1 MEDEHQRL
9 YTIEDIY
16 SAFDMGLS
24 SAVYLLEK
32 SLILSDKGRMY
43 LLEGLK
49 KRVAGYETTL
59 SDGDLL
65 N

>member
-1 MEDEHQRL
+1 MEDEHQRI

-32 SLILSDKGRMY
+32 SLVLSHEGRIY

-49 KRVAGYETTL
+49 KRISGCETTL
-59 SDGDLL
+59 SDGELL